1 MAQLIMGHGVSGC
14 FGTSLAPAPGILSE
28 ARTLTCGLRIS
39 DSSTSDNLTPQETK
53 NQDAPDMGED
63 GAGLSCPGSSVVA
76 EGARFENPT
85 APETIDLDLL
95 LSFRSQ
101 SLTEESE
108 IGEEPIK
115 HDRTR

>member
-1 MAQLIMGHGVSGC
+1 MDDNRGNEA
-14 FGTSLAPAPGILSE
+14 APVLG
-28 ARTLTCGLRIS
+28 
-39 DSSTSDNLTPQETK
+39 
-53 NQDAPDMGED
+53 
-63 GAGLSCPGSSVVA
+63 